1 VLGDYIIPNNKNIYT
16 MKNIFRLILIPVFAG
31 SLLFQYSCSEDFLI
45 KEPPGVAAG
54 SVLESDAG
62 VEGLLVGAYS
72 TLQGFGRFGGAMGT
86 DWTYGSGASDECY
99 KGTDAGDQ
107 TNFNAVERYECLPS
121 NPYMAE
127 RWRDCYNGV
136 ARSNQVLVFL
146 KTTQKGSKPIPETR
160 AKQIE
165 AEAKFLRAWFH
176 FKANRIFEKI
186 PYIMTPDELGGK
198 KPEEV
203 PNSSPGWDEMEADL
217 QFAIDNLPE
226 KSPAAEP
233 GRANKYSA
241 MAVKAHAH
249 LYQKEYSAAKTL
261 LDAIINSGK
270 YSLVANYYDNYNET
284 TENNKESIFEIQ
296 AQTSAV
302 NHSAMVLAGPTM
314 HQAGP
319 AGIGWG
325 FYQPSQTLFEAF
337 QVTPEGLP
345 VLDIDKRAPL
355 ASDMGVE
362 TPAAFTPTDKLLD
375 PRVDWTISRR
385 GVDYLGWGICVGKA
399 WIREQPNGGPYMTKK
414 FMHLAANKSLQ
425 TYGSGFDNNRNFR
438 AYRLG
443 HILLW
448 RAECAIEDG
457 ELDKARLLINQV
469 RERAKGS
476 KVVMGLCSTTAF
488 TGALVNNP
496 VVDWTK
502 PAANY
507 KVEPYPNGSPA
518 FASKEE
524 AKKAVRMEIMLEFA
538 TEGQRF
544 FDLRR
549 WGISNEVLNDYIA
562 RDNKFRSFMKGA
574 VYNPTE
580 DDYWPIPQ
588 LQVDIQE
595 SITQDPA
602 YK

>member
-1 VLGDYIIPNNKNIYT
+1 
-16 MKNIFRLILIPVFAG
+16 MKNIFKLILMILFPG
-31 SLLFQYSCSEDFLI
+31 SLLFQYSCSEDFLT

-54 SVLESDAG
+54 SALESDAG
-62 VEGLLVGAYS
+62 VEALLIGAYS
-72 TLQGFGRFGGAMGT
+72 TLQGFSRFGGAMGT

-99 KGTDAGDQ
+99 KGTSSGDQ

-121 NPYMAE
+121 NPYMRD

-136 ARSNQVLVFL
+136 SRANQVLKFL
-146 KTTQKGSKPIPETR
+146 KTTQAGSSPLTDAR
-160 AKQIE
+160 AKE
-165 AEAKFLRAWFH
+165 VEGEAKFLRAWFH

-186 PYIMTPDELGGK
+186 PYIKTIDEMGGKLPDEI
-198 KPEEV
+198 
-203 PNSSPGWDEMEADL
+203 PNDSEGWDEIEADL

-226 KSPAAEP
+226 SYNKQP
-233 GRANKYSA
+233 GRATKYAA

-249 LYQKEYSAAKTL
+249 LYQNEHSLAKTL
-261 LDAIINSGK
+261 LDAILASGK
-270 YSLVANYYDNYNET
+270 YSLVSNYYDNYDET
-284 TENNKESIFEIQ
+284 KENNKESIFEIQ

-302 NHSAMVLAGPTM
+302 NHSALLLAGPSM
-314 HQAGP
+314 HQVGP

-337 QVTPEGLP
+337 QVTDAGLP
-345 VLDIDKRAPL
+345 VLDINQRVPL
-355 ASDMGVE
+355 ANDMNVE
-362 TPAAFTPTDKLLD
+362 SSAEFHPTDHLLD

-385 GVDYLGWGICVGKA
+385 GIDFLGWGISQGKS

-414 FMHLAANKSLQ
+414 FMHLAANKGMQ
-425 TYGSGFDNNRNFR
+425 MYGKGFDNNRNFR
-438 AYRLG
+438 AYRLA
-443 HILLW
+443 HVILW

-457 ELDKARLLINQV
+457 ELDKARQLINQV

-476 KVVMGLCSTTAF
+476 DVVMGLCTTYKLDKPNAI
-488 TGALVNNP
+488 T
-496 VVDWTK
+496 VDWTK

-507 KVEPYPNGSPA
+507 KVEPYPADSPV

-524 AKKAVRMEIMLEFA
+524 ARKAVRMEIMLEFA
-538 TEGQRF
+538 TEGHRF

-549 WGISNEVLNDYIA
+549 WGIANEVLNDYIA
-562 RDNKFRSFMKGA
+562 RDSKFRNFMKGA

-588 LQVDIQE
+588 DQVDIQP
-595 SITQDPA
+595 SIKQDPA
-602 YK
+602 Y

>member
-1 VLGDYIIPNNKNIYT
+1 
-16 MKNIFRLILIPVFAG
+16 MKNIIKLILFSAFLAV
-31 SLLFQYSCSEDFLI
+31 LLFQFSCSEDFLT

-54 SVLESDAG
+54 SALESDAG
-62 VEGLLVGAYS
+62 VEALLVGAYS

-99 KGTDAGDQ
+99 KGTSSGDQ
-107 TNFNAVERYECLPS
+107 TNYNAVERYECLPS

-127 RWRDCYNGV
+127 RWRDSYNGV

-146 KTTQKGSKPIPETR
+146 KTAQAGTTPIPDAR

-165 AEAKFLRAWFH
+165 AQAKFLRAWFH

-186 PYIMTPDELGGK
+186 PYVKTVDELGGK
-198 KPEEV
+198 LPEEV
-203 PNSSPGWDEMEADL
+203 TNDTPGWDEMEADL

-226 KSPAAEP
+226 KYAGQP
-233 GRANKYSA
+233 GRATKYAA

-249 LYQKEYSAAKTL
+249 LYQKEYNLAKPL

-270 YSLVANYYDNYNET
+270 YSLVSNYYDNYNET

-337 QVTPEGLP
+337 QVTNEGLP
-345 VLDIDKRAPL
+345 VLDISKRDPL
-355 ASDMGVE
+355 GSDMGVE
-362 TPAAFTPTDKLLD
+362 SSAEFHPTDHLLD

-385 GVDYLGWGICVGKA
+385 GIDYLGWGICQGKS

-414 FMHLAANKSLQ
+414 FMHLAANKGLQ
-425 TYGSGFDNNRNFR
+425 MYGTGFDNNRNFR

-443 HILLW
+443 HVLLW

-457 ELDKARLLINQV
+457 ELDKARQLINQI

-476 KVVMGLCSTTAF
+476 NVVMGLCTTYKLDKPA
-488 TGALVNNP
+488 NI
-496 VVDWTK
+496 VVDWSK

-507 KVEPYPNGSPA
+507 KIEPYPADSPV

-524 AKKAVRMEIMLEFA
+524 ARKAVRMEIMLEFA

-562 RDNKFRSFMKGA
+562 RDSKFRNFMKGA

-588 LQVDIQE
+588 AQIDIQP
-595 SITQDPA
+595 SLKQDAA
-602 YK
+602 Y

>member
-1 VLGDYIIPNNKNIYT
+1 
-16 MKNIFRLILIPVFAG
+16 MKNIFKIMLLILCSG
-31 SLLFQYSCSEDFLI
+31 SLLFQYSCSDEFLT

-54 SVLESDAG
+54 SALEGEAG
-62 VEGLLVGAYS
+62 VEALLVGAYS

-86 DWTYGSGASDECY
+86 DWTYGSGASDEAY
-99 KGTDAGDQ
+99 KGTSSGDQ
-107 TNFNAVERYECLPS
+107 TNFNMVERYECLPS

-146 KTTQKGSKPIPETR
+146 KTAQATSTPIPETR

-176 FKANRIFEKI
+176 FKATRIFEKI
-186 PYIMTPDELGGK
+186 PYVQTPDELGGIL
-198 KPEEV
+198 PEEV
-203 PNSSPGWDEMEADL
+203 PNDSEGWDGIEADL

-226 KSPAAEP
+226 SFPGLP
-233 GRANKYSA
+233 GRATKYAA

-249 LYQKEYSAAKTL
+249 LYQNEHASAKPL
-261 LDAIINSGK
+261 LETIITSKK
-270 YSLVANYYDNYNET
+270 YSLVSNYYDNYNET

-296 AQTSAV
+296 ASTSAV

-337 QVTPEGLP
+337 QVDNAGLP
-345 VLDIDKRAPL
+345 VLDINAREPL
-355 ASDMGVE
+355 ANDMGIE
-362 TPAAFTPTDKLLD
+362 TAANFVPTDHLLD
-375 PRVDWTISRR
+375 PRCDWTISRR
-385 GVDYLGWGICVGKA
+385 GVDFLGWGICVGKS

-414 FMHLAANKSLQ
+414 FMHLAANKGLQ
-425 TYGSGFDNNRNFR
+425 AYGSGFDNNRNFR
-438 AYRLG
+438 AYRLA
-443 HILLW
+443 HVLLW

-457 ELDKARLLINQV
+457 ELDKARELINQV

-476 KVVMGLCSTTAF
+476 KVVMGLCKTTAF
-488 TGALVNNP
+488 AGPLATNP
-496 VVDWTK
+496 EVDWTK

-507 KVEPYPNGSPA
+507 KVEPYPADSPI
-518 FASKEE
+518 FQTKEE
-524 AKKAVRMEIMLEFA
+524 ARKAVRMELMLEFA
-538 TEGQRF
+538 TEGHRF

-549 WGISNEVLNDYIA
+549 WGIAEQVLNDYIT
-562 RDNKFRSFMKGA
+562 RDSNFRNFMKGA

-588 LQVDIQE
+588 AQIDIQP
-595 SITQDPA
+595 SLKQDPA
-602 YK
+602 Y

>member
-1 VLGDYIIPNNKNIYT
+1 
-16 MKNIFRLILIPVFAG
+16 MKNIFKTILTILFTG
-31 SLLFQYSCSEDFLI
+31 SLLFQYSCSEEYLTQ
-45 KEPPGVAAG
+45 EPPGVAAG
-54 SVLESDAG
+54 SALESDAG
-62 VEGLLVGAYS
+62 VEALLIGAYS

-99 KGTDAGDQ
+99 KGTSSGDQ

-121 NPYMAE
+121 NPYMRE

-136 ARSNQVLVFL
+136 SRANQVMEFL
-146 KTTQKGSKPIPETR
+146 KTAQQGSAPLTDAR
-160 AKQIE
+160 AKE
-165 AEAKFLRAWFH
+165 VEGEAKFLRAWFH

-186 PYIMTPDELGGK
+186 PYIKTIDELGGTL
-198 KPEEV
+198 PEDV
-203 PNSSPGWDEMEADL
+203 PNNSSGWDEIEADL

-226 KSPAAEP
+226 SYTKQP
-233 GRANKYSA
+233 GRATKYAA

-249 LYQKEYSAAKTL
+249 LYQNEYAQAKAL
-261 LDAIINSGK
+261 LDVIIASGK
-270 YSLVANYYDNYNET
+270 YSLVSNYYDNYDET
-284 TENNKESIFEIQ
+284 KENNKESIFEIQ
-296 AQTSAV
+296 AQTTGT

-337 QVTPEGLP
+337 QVNEAGLP
-345 VLDIDKRAPL
+345 VLDIANRDAL
-355 ASDMGVE
+355 VSDMGVE
-362 TPAAFTPTDKLLD
+362 TSAEFHPTTHLLD

-385 GVDYLGWGICVGKA
+385 GIDYLGWGICQGKS

-414 FMHLAANKSLQ
+414 FMHLAANKGSQ
-425 TYGSGFDNNRNFR
+425 MYGSGFDNNRNFR
-438 AYRLG
+438 AYRYG
-443 HILLW
+443 HVLLW

-457 ELDKARLLINQV
+457 DYELARQLINQI
-469 RERAKGS
+469 RNRAKGS
-476 KVVMGLCSTTAF
+476 DVVMGLCTTYVLS
-488 TGALVNNP
+488 GAIT
-496 VVDWTK
+496 VDWTK

-507 KVEPYPNGSPA
+507 KVEPYPADSPV

-524 AKKAVRMEIMLEFA
+524 ARKAVRMELMLEFA

-549 WGISNEVLNDYIA
+549 WGIANEVLNDYIA
-562 RDNKFRSFMKGA
+562 RDSKFRNFMKGA

-580 DDYWPIPQ
+580 DDFWPIPQ
-588 LQVDIQE
+588 DQVDLQS
-595 SITQDPA
+595 SINQDPA
-602 YK
+602 Y

>member
-1 VLGDYIIPNNKNIYT
+1 
-16 MKNIFRLILIPVFAG
+16 MKNIIRILLTTLFLGV
-31 SLLFQYSCSEDFLI
+31 LLFQYSCTDEFLT

-54 SVLESDAG
+54 SALESDAG
-62 VEGLLVGAYS
+62 VEALLVGAYS

-86 DWTYGSGASDECY
+86 DWTYGSGASDEAY
-99 KGTDAGDQ
+99 KGTSSGDQ

-121 NPYMAE
+121 NPYMSE

-136 ARSNQVLVFL
+136 SRANQVLDFL
-146 KTTQKGSKPIPETR
+146 KIAQAGAFPLPETR
-160 AKQIE
+160 AKEIQG
-165 AEAKFLRAWFH
+165 EAKFLRAWFH
-176 FKANRIFEKI
+176 FKANRIFENI
-186 PYIMTPDELGGK
+186 PYIKTVDEMDGK
-198 KPEEV
+198 KPDEI
-203 PNSSPGWDEMEADL
+203 PNDSPGWDDLEADL

-226 KSPAAEP
+226 TYTKQP
-233 GRANKYSA
+233 GRATKYAA

-249 LYQKEYSAAKTL
+249 LYQKEYAAAKPL

-270 YSLVANYYDNYNET
+270 YALVSNYYDNYDET

-302 NHSAMVLAGPTM
+302 NHSALVLAGPTM

-337 QVTPEGLP
+337 QVTDDGLP
-345 VLDIDKRAPL
+345 VLDIKNRVPL
-355 ASDMGVE
+355 ANDMGVE
-362 TPAAFTPTDKLLD
+362 TSAEFRPTENLLD

-385 GVDYLGWGICVGKA
+385 GIDFLGWGICQGKS

-414 FMHLAANKSLQ
+414 FMHLAANKGTQ
-425 TYGSGFDNNRNFR
+425 MYGSGFDNNRNFR

-443 HILLW
+443 HVLLW

-457 ELDKARLLINQV
+457 ELDKARDLVNQIRNRV
-469 RERAKGS
+469 KGS
-476 KVVMGLCSTTAF
+476 KVVMGLCTTYKLDKP
-488 TGALVNNP
+488 TSIT
-496 VVDWTK
+496 VDWTK

-507 KVEPYPNGSPA
+507 KVEPYPSGSPA
-518 FASKEE
+518 FATKEE
-524 AKKAVRMEIMLEFA
+524 AQKAVRMEIMLEFA
-538 TEGQRF
+538 TEGHRF

-549 WGISNEVLNDYIA
+549 WGISNEILNDYIS
-562 RDNKFRSFMKGA
+562 RDSKFRNFMKGA

-580 DDYWPIPQ
+580 DDYWPLPQ
-588 LQVDIQE
+588 GQVDIQKTL
-595 SITQDPA
+595 TQDPA

>member
-1 VLGDYIIPNNKNIYT
+1 
-16 MKNIFRLILIPVFAG
+16 MKNIFKLILMILFPG
-31 SLLFQYSCSEDFLI
+31 SLLFQYSCSEDFLT

-54 SVLESDAG
+54 SALESDAG
-62 VEGLLVGAYS
+62 VEALLIGAYS
-72 TLQGFGRFGGAMGT
+72 TLQGFSRFGGAMGT

-99 KGTDAGDQ
+99 KGTSSGDQ

-121 NPYMAE
+121 NPYMRD

-136 ARSNQVLVFL
+136 SRANQVLKFL
-146 KTTQKGSKPIPETR
+146 KTTQAGSSPLTDAR
-160 AKQIE
+160 AKE
-165 AEAKFLRAWFH
+165 VEGEAKFLRAWFH

-186 PYIMTPDELGGK
+186 PYIKTIDEMGGKLPDEI
-198 KPEEV
+198 
-203 PNSSPGWDEMEADL
+203 PNDSEGWDEIEADL

-226 KSPAAEP
+226 SYNKQP
-233 GRANKYSA
+233 GRATKYIG

-249 LYQKEYSAAKTL
+249 LYQNEHSLAKTL
-261 LDAIINSGK
+261 LDAILASGK
-270 YSLVANYYDNYNET
+270 YSLVSNYYDNYDET
-284 TENNKESIFEIQ
+284 KENNKESIFEIQ

-302 NHSAMVLAGPTM
+302 NHSALLLAGPSM
-314 HQAGP
+314 HQVGP

-337 QVTPEGLP
+337 QVTDAGLP
-345 VLDIDKRAPL
+345 VLDINQRVPL
-355 ASDMGVE
+355 ANDMNVE
-362 TPAAFTPTDKLLD
+362 SSAEFHPTDHLLD

-385 GVDYLGWGICVGKA
+385 GIDFLGWGISQGKS

-414 FMHLAANKSLQ
+414 FMHLAANKGMQ
-425 TYGSGFDNNRNFR
+425 MYGKGFDNNRNFR
-438 AYRLG
+438 AYRLA
-443 HILLW
+443 HVILW

-457 ELDKARLLINQV
+457 ELDKARQLINQV

-476 KVVMGLCSTTAF
+476 DVVMGLCTTYKLDKPNAI
-488 TGALVNNP
+488 T
-496 VVDWTK
+496 VDWTK

-507 KVEPYPNGSPA
+507 KVEPYPADSPV

-524 AKKAVRMEIMLEFA
+524 ARKAVRMEIMLEFA
-538 TEGQRF
+538 TEGHRF

-549 WGISNEVLNDYIA
+549 WGIANEVLNDYIA
-562 RDNKFRSFMKGA
+562 RDSKFRNFMKGA

-588 LQVDIQE
+588 DQVDIQP
-595 SITQDPA
+595 SIKQDPA
-602 YK
+602 Y